1 MNVQCTHMY
10 DSLLKMY
17 NKCIVLCSLVV
28 LRLVVLSTNT
38 HDPDLRS
45 ESCLYLEST
54 ATRRTT
60 IEDNLATL
68 ASVRY

>member
-1 MNVQCTHMY
+1 MYFNVLY
-10 DSLLKMY
+10 
-17 NKCIVLCSLVV
+17 SLVV

-60 IEDNLATL
+60 TEDNSNDAWDQNSKDAAKHTL
-68 ASVRY
+68 KHTLNIH